1 MFKNY
6 LEKVDRW
13 LENLI
18 DRNESQMTTLHAT
31 LDPLIKF
38 VRTLTTT
45 NMASCT
51 SVQWLRNFLD
61 NACTKIQNMAF
72 KTSKM
77 DQIALEYWYYGFL
90 GRLRVDGR
98 GFLHQK
104 PILKK
109 SSPEQKSRCRAC
121 AEACHS
127 PLTFLPLNVIK
138 MFTKTRTFAEIPW
151 RLDFSGVD
159 CIFPY
164 TQSEHGHNSR

>member
-13 LENLI
+13 LEHLI

-45 NMASCT
+45 NMASCI

-61 NACTKIQNMAF
+61 NAYTKIQNMAF

-77 DQIALEYWYYGFL
+77 DQIALEYW
-90 GRLRVDGR
+90 
-98 GFLHQK
+98 
-104 PILKK
+104 
-109 SSPEQKSRCRAC
+109 
-121 AEACHS
+121 
-127 PLTFLPLNVIK
+127 
-138 MFTKTRTFAEIPW
+138 
-151 RLDFSGVD
+151 
-159 CIFPY
+159 
-164 TQSEHGHNSR
+164 